1 MNRSILLCLLAFSF
15 IQLSACTI
23 YAGTSGTT
31 SKPKIETRGQQ
42 FSKCL
47 ENESPEECDKRING
61 ATTLPS
67 PPPGGTGGY

>member
-1 MNRSILLCLLAFSF
+1 MNRSFTLCLLAFGI

-23 YAGTSGTT
+23 YAGTSGTS
-31 SKPKIETRGQQ
+31 SKPKIETKGQQ

-61 ATTLPS
+61 PS
-67 PPPGGTGGY
+67 SIQPHPEAPVY